1 MDVMNTASL
10 SVQKARALASNLR
23 TSRTSGRGWDG
34 RVDRDLVREAQE
46 IYVLAQTVTPRHI

>member
-1 MDVMNTASL
+1 MNAASL